1 MTDSQQPT
9 PPGHRARTFQED
21 LLQDL
26 QQTAPAS
33 DSPSS
38 GSRTRAPRPAAANGR
53 ENAPTVEVRVTPTR
67 WRSPSM
73 RQAAG
78 GHRMVLSAGP
88 VSVSVDL
95 PRR

>member
-1 MTDSQQPT
+1 MTDSHDHAT
-9 PPGHRARTFQED
+9 PPNRPRTFEED
-21 LLQDL
+21 LLEDL
-26 QQTAPAS
+26 RQTAPVS

-38 GSRTRAPRPAAANGR
+38 GSRPRGTAAPAADAR
-53 ENAPTVEVRVTPTR
+53 QSAPTVELRVTPTR

-78 GHRMVLSAGP
+78 GQRMVLSAGP
-88 VSVSVDL
+88 LSVSVDL

>member
-9 PPGHRARTFQED
+9 SSGNRARTFQED

-26 QQTAPAS
+26 QQTAPVS

-38 GSRTRAPRPAAANGR
+38 RSRTRAPGTAAADAR
-53 ENAPTVEVRVTPTR
+53 DSAPTVEVRVTPTR